1 MSNNNKGIALFIS
14 LALLFLLAVVL
25 IAVLLTAYN
34 YASITE
40 AQIKRLR
47 AITLAEAGINWAYW
61 KFRDPSDPSHYS
73 VCPVTDTINP
83 DSSGLNVQITVT
95 GPSSGRYTIKSKVT
109 Y

>member
-1 MSNNNKGIALFIS
+1 MPNNNKGIALFIS
-14 LALLFLLAVVL
+14 LALLFLLAVLL

-47 AITLAEAGINWAYW
+47 AITLAEAGINYAYW
-61 KFRDPSDPSHYS
+61 KLRTDSSYPSTYTSEAGADSI
-73 VCPVTDTINP
+73 TP
-83 DSSGLNVQITVT
+83 DSSGLSVKIWI
-95 GPSSGRYTIKSKVT
+95 PSTSPRYTIKSKVT